1 MGTVPSCCATV
12 GDDKVDHTLS
22 DVSHISVGDA
32 PLTVAGR
39 GQTRSAKAADGVA
52 KAVVASQPPKKA
64 RTPSKNGAAKDP
76 KEKEACKWQDKG
88 DRAFAKSE
96 WDLAEQ
102 HYSKAL
108 ELDGALSTAWAG
120 RGGVRLRRGVPAD
133 ALGDLD
139 EALRLEPA
147 NLFAA
152 RDRAEAR
159 MKTGDVDGAI
169 TDYDAKLALAPCD
182 GRALTGRGEARLK
195 KGDQK
200 GAVADLEL
208 AVKLTY
214 PGAKD
219 LLREARRH

>member
-1 MGTVPSCCATV
+1 MGTAHGCCASAS
-12 GDDKVDHTLS
+12 DDRVDQTLS
-22 DVSHISVGDA
+22 DVSHLSVGDEKL
-32 PLTVAGR
+32 PTR
-39 GQTRSAKAADGVA
+39 GAADVVA
-52 KAVVASQPPKKA
+52 KAEASQSPKRA
-64 RTPSKNGAAKDP
+64 RPPSKGGKAKDS
-76 KEKEACKWQDKG
+76 KQKEACKLQEKG

-96 WDLAEQ
+96 WDLAEE
-102 HYSKAL
+102 HYAKAL
-108 ELDGALSTAWAG
+108 ELDADLSSAWAG
-120 RGGVRLRRGVPAD
+120 RGGVRLRRGRPAD
-133 ALGDLD
+133 ALSDLD

-159 MKTGDVDGAI
+159 LKTGDLDGAI
-169 TDYDAKLALAPCD
+169 SDYDAKLALAPCD

-214 PGAKD
+214 PGAKE
-219 LLREARRH
+219 LLREARGK